1 MLLEL
6 GLGQVFQGGHA
17 AALAAIHPRLR
28 GFGTASVV
36 CAVLVTAYYCQ
47 ILGLA
52 ICYFLASLTSAALPW
67 AGGSDSSAQFF
78 DRVTEMS
85 EGVSEVTRLAWQ
97 VENAVLVN
105 PRPLYLAIFRP
116 RECAKRATLNH
127 VAQSSARATT
137 NRASAE

>member
-1 MLLEL
+1 MLGIPLVLLEM

-47 ILGLA
+47 ILGLS

-67 AGGSDSSAQFF
+67 AGGGDSSAQFF
-78 DRVTEMS
+78 DSVTEVS
-85 EGVSEVTRLAWQ
+85 GGVGEVTKLAWQ

-105 PRPLYLAIFRP
+105 PSPIFLA
-116 RECAKRATLNH
+116 T
-127 VAQSSARATT
+127 
-137 NRASAE
+137 

>member
-1 MLLEL
+1 VLGIPLVLLEM

-47 ILGLA
+47 ILGLS

-67 AGGSDSSAQFF
+67 AGGGDSSAQFF
-78 DRVTEMS
+78 DSVTEVS
-85 EGVSEVTRLAWQ
+85 GGVGEVTKLAWQ

-105 PRPLYLAIFRP
+105 PSPIFLA
-116 RECAKRATLNH
+116 T
-127 VAQSSARATT
+127 
-137 NRASAE
+137 